1 LSIDTARRMCRNPRC
16 RSKLPTPVENIYS
29 AFCAKGCFN
38 QFFRHRCLV
47 CEREMVRKT
56 EAQQLCGKPRCNSAF
71 KTLKAHFALGKY
83 HPSTSAVSEAR
94 NPHEMGT
101 SLRPLGDRTR
111 DQGWRQIAGPRLTD
125 RDLRLVVVGAEDA
138 VKAADR
144 ANRKFWRDAGESAL
158 FQNDV
163 LPVSLVG
170 GLRGPYRHRETGV
183 PLPGQ
188 PPFDLMPGAP
198 SIVSVPISVPF
209 DPADPL
215 AIPDFLR
222 RPMPEAAQ

>member
-1 LSIDTARRMCRNPRC
+1 M
-16 RSKLPTPVENIYS
+16 E
-29 AFCAKGCFN
+29 
-38 QFFRHRCLV
+38 
-47 CEREMVRKT
+47 RKT
-56 EAQQLCGKPRCNSAF
+56 EKQQLCGRRKCEAEYRS
-71 KTLKAHFALGKY
+71 LKAYGILGRY
-83 HPSTSAVSEAR
+83 HPSTPKKADSAHHTPAVASDAR